1 MHPPTHTQIPSAPT
15 PAALIPR
22 AASPTCTVSSGRR
35 SFAKK
40 GARPR
45 RGHGEWGWGSWAET
59 AAAWTPREA
68 PSVRAPSHP
77 EGLARSPRVP
87 RPLPR
92 RLLCLLI
99 LQAWGLGWPAGRVD
113 RRGGGG
119 HRDWAGHGGHG
130 HWELGAGRGGLS
142 LGREAWRGWAGF
154 GLRSRV
160 HGDRGPALASE
171 PSLWRWAL
179 SVGWTVGPRSVSRV
193 VQCEWVFGT
202 HVQRGSLCGGATLF
216 REWPQVGG
224 AWGL

>member
-1 MHPPTHTQIPSAPT
+1 M
-15 PAALIPR
+15 
-22 AASPTCTVSSGRR
+22 
-35 SFAKK
+35 
-40 GARPR
+40 
-45 RGHGEWGWGSWAET
+45 GWGSWAET

-193 VQCEWVFGT
+193 VQCEWVVGT
-202 HVQRGSLCGGATLF
+202 HVQRGLSAGEPRSSGSGPKLGGRGGCDRRGPLVPSALGLSWKSWTSMCP
-216 REWPQVGG
+216 WGCVCVCTTQMWVCVGKVR
-224 AWGL
+224 WHRSVQS